1 VGVTSLAPKIKETS
15 GIQYGA
21 ALLVLIFISIL
32 LFLISLGLG
41 RYSIP
46 IDKTVRALFMQ
57 PNIEQVVKDVIFKIR
72 LPRIIAA
79 MLIGAT
85 LSISGASFQGVF
97 KNPLVSSYILG
108 VASGA
113 GFGAAIAIIMGLDLT
128 MIQLFAFIFGVVAV
142 AASFGISKLYKSS
155 SALSLVLSGII
166 VSSFFSALISLMK
179 YLADPREKLPEIV
192 FWLMGS
198 LNMVNVNDVLKTAP
212 VILVGIGGLLLI
224 RWRINLISMGDEE
237 AQSLGV
243 DVRKMRGII
252 ITLATI
258 ITAAAVGISGIVGWI
273 GLVIPHVGRM
283 LVGPD
288 YKKLLPISTII
299 GAIYLLIVD
308 DCARTLTAGEIPL
321 GILTAL
327 VGTPFFAYLL
337 WKSKVSWS

>member
-1 VGVTSLAPKIKETS
+1 
-15 GIQYGA
+15 
-21 ALLVLIFISIL
+21 
-32 LFLISLGLG
+32 LGLG

-46 IDKTVRALFMQ
+46 IDKIVRALLMQ

-72 LPRIIAA
+72 LPRTVAA

-113 GFGAAIAIIMGLDLT
+113 GFGAAVAILLGLNIS
-128 MIQLFAFIFGVVAV
+128 MIQLFAFMFGIVAV
-142 AASFGISKLYKSS
+142 VASFGISKLYKSS

-166 VSSFFSALISLMK
+166 VSSFFSAILSLMK
-179 YLADPREKLPEIV
+179 YIADPREKLPEIV

-198 LNMVNVNDVLKTAP
+198 LNMVNADDVLKTAP
-212 VILVGIGGLLLI
+212 VILLGIFGLLLV
-224 RWRINLISMGDEE
+224 RWRINLISMGEEE
-237 AQSLGV
+237 AEALGV
-243 DVRKMRGII
+243 DVKKLRGLII
-252 ITLATI
+252 AFSTI
-258 ITAAAVGISGIVGWI
+258 ITAAAVSISGIIGWI

-288 YKKLLPISTII
+288 FKKLLPISTII
-299 GAIYLLIVD
+299 GAIYLLIMD
-308 DCARTLTAGEIPL
+308 DCARTVTTGEIPL

-337 WKSKVSWS
+337 WKTKVSWS